1 MRAKVILPRP
11 ETNIA
16 IHRLAIA
23 ILCCGLAIHAPLLL
37 SAQKLDAQEILQNT
51 LNLYSSAG
59 YYSCHANI
67 IESVEIYVNSPFAE
81 DGFDTE
87 NRELNHQASL
97 TYTRPDDYLATWT
110 IVDGNGE
117 TARAGSIST
126 ATDIYILGH
135 QYPQKPE
142 LTEEPDQYSSLDQT
156 IDYSEFSSKRFTTIL
171 RDFLDPAFHDDLLTN
186 DITLSGTRKLG
197 KLRCYVLKV
206 EGYKSMR
213 IWIDR
218 KNFAL
223 CQIEY
228 ALTQDTL
235 VNESAWLDWKLS
247 QAQRKLNNPDETRI
261 NRRINLYRDTKIS
274 RPNSFTLV
282 LYSQSIQP

>member
-1 MRAKVILPRP
+1 MKIFESKKLPI
-11 ETNIA
+11 IA
-16 IHRLAIA
+16 LTYALAVA
-23 ILCCGLAIHAPLLL
+23 GPHEL
-37 SAQKLDAQEILQNT
+37 SAQKLNAQEILQNT
-51 LNLYSSAG
+51 LNLYGSAG
-59 YYSCHANI
+59 YYSCSANI
-67 IESVEIYVNSPFAE
+67 TESVEVYINSPYNE
-81 DGFDTE
+81 NGFDTQTT
-87 NRELNHQASL
+87 ELIHSASL
-97 TYTRPDDYLATWT
+97 TYTRPEEYTAYWT

-117 TARAGSIST
+117 PARTGNIST
-126 ATDIYILGH
+126 AMDIYILGH

-156 IDYSEFSSKRFTTIL
+156 IDYSEFSSKRFTTVL

-186 DITLSGTRKLG
+186 EITLTGTRKLG
-197 KLRCYVLKV
+197 KLRCYVLKL

-247 QAQRKLNNPDETRI
+247 QAQRKLNNPDENRI
-261 NRRINLYRDTKIS
+261 NRRIDLYRDTKLS
-274 RPNSFTLV
+274 NPNSYTLTF
-282 LYSQSIQP
+282 YSQSIQP